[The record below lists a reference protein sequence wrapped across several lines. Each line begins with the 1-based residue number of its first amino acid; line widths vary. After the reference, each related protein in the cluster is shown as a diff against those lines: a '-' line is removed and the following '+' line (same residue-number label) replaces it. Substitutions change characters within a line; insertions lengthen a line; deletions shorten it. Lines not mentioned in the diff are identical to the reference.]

1 MTPTKNPGA
10 ALAGHNGA
18 NNNPAASAEWLRQL
32 HSCTQSRPSQRGIEM
47 ANVLKK
53 DLQLK
58 VIHLLVEGNSIR
70 SIERLT
76 GVQRNTVCRLLVKVG
91 NACRDLLDERLRDL
105 TLDHVQVD
113 EVWTFVQKKQAR
125 LTLDERALRGDIG
138 DMYLWIALDEKTK
151 LIPSFAVG
159 KRSADMARRL
169 MVDLR
174 SRLTR
179 KSADPNFDRVGFQAV
194 TQISTD
200 GFAPY
205 PEAVDLAFG
214 PYVKFGTI
222 VKDYRNASLPYTPSE
237 MVGTKRRG
245 VYGIEEH
252 EENTICTS
260 HVERNNLTIR
270 TFMRRLTRLS
280 LGFSKKLENL
290 AAATALHVAHYN
302 FCRVHGTLGKTP
314 AMAADVTNDV
324 WTLEELFDK
333 AMGAA

>member
-1 MTPTKNPGA
+1 
-10 ALAGHNGA
+10 
-18 NNNPAASAEWLRQL
+18 
-32 HSCTQSRPSQRGIEM
+32 M
-47 ANVLKK
+47 ANVLHKAK
-53 DLQLK
+53 QLQ

-76 GVQRNTVCRLLVKVG
+76 GVQKKTIQRLLVKVG
-91 NACRDLLDERLRDL
+91 NGCRNLLDERMRDL

-113 EVWTFVQKKQAR
+113 EVWTFVQKKQNR
-125 LTLDERALRGDIG
+125 LTLEERALRGDIG
-138 DMYLWIALDEKTK
+138 DMYLWIGLDERTK
-151 LIPSFAVG
+151 LVASFAIG
-159 KRSADMARRL
+159 KRSADMARRF

-179 KSADPNFDRVGFQAV
+179 QSASPNFDRLGFQAI

-205 PEAVDLAFG
+205 LEAVDLAFG
-214 PYVKFGTI
+214 PFVKYGTI
-222 VKDYRNASLPYTPSE
+222 VKEYRNAKIVYTPSE
-237 MVGTKRRG
+237 MIGTKRK
-245 VYGIEEH
+245 GICGIGEGEERS
-252 EENTICTS
+252 ICTS

-302 FCRVHGTLGKTP
+302 FCRVHSSLRMTP
-314 AMAADVTNDV
+314 AMAADVTNGIWSV
-324 WTLEELFDK
+324 EELYDR
-333 AMGAA
+333 AMG

>member
-1 MTPTKNPGA
+1 
-10 ALAGHNGA
+10 
-18 NNNPAASAEWLRQL
+18 
-32 HSCTQSRPSQRGIEM
+32 M

-53 DLQLK
+53 EKQLQ
-58 VIHLLVEGNSIR
+58 VVHLLVEGNSIR

-76 GVQRNTVCRLLVKVG
+76 GVQRNTICRLLVKVG
-91 NACRDLLDERLRDL
+91 RACRELLDERMRDL
-105 TLDHVQVD
+105 TLEHVQVD

-125 LTLDERALRGDIG
+125 LTLAERTLRGDIG
-138 DMYLWIALDEKTK
+138 DMYLWIGLDEQTK

-179 KSADPNFDRVGFQAV
+179 KSRDPNFDRVGFQAV

-200 GFAPY
+200 GFPAY

-214 PYVKFGTI
+214 PFVKFGTI
-222 VKDYRNASLPYTPSE
+222 IKDYRNARLPYEPSE
-237 MVGTKRRG
+237 MVGTKRKG
-245 VYGIEEH
+245 IYGIGEDEER
-252 EENTICTS
+252 TICTS

-324 WTLEELFDK
+324 WTLEELYDK
-333 AMGAA
+333 ALAE